1 MYIWERGAWPELTY
15 DAKALLEALAAV
27 RHRQGLL
34 LGRMARLGFELQGA
48 AQLQAVTEEVL
59 KTSDIEGETLDREQV
74 RSSVARRLG
83 IPHAGLKAP
92 DLRTEGV
99 VEVMLDAT
107 ARFDTPLTLERL
119 FGWHASLF
127 PTGLS
132 GSHRVAV
139 GKFRDDRE
147 GPMQVVSGQIG
158 KERVHCEAPPAKRL
172 RAEMKQFLSWFGG
185 RPAGDG
191 LLRAALAHLW
201 LVTIHP
207 FDDGNGRI
215 ARAVAD
221 LALAQLESDRRRFY
235 SMSSQIRVERK
246 AYYDVLERTQKGPLD
261 VTPWMSWFVA
271 CFGRAIDA
279 ADVLFADVLARAA
292 LAQRVQA
299 ASLNERQRA
308 IMQQLLAGLDGAL
321 TAKRWA
327 AVARCSADT
336 AQRDIKEL
344 VELELLSK
352 NPGGSKNTSY
362 ALALSRAGS
371 ARRPE

>member
-1 MYIWERGAWPELTY
+1 MYIWQQHAWPALTF
-15 DAKALLEALAAV
+15 DAETLLGPLAAV

-34 LGRMARLGFELQGA
+34 LGRMAKLGFALQGA

-59 KTSDIEGETLDREQV
+59 QSSDIEGETLDREQV

-83 IPHAGLKAP
+83 IPHAGLKEP

-99 VEVMLDAT
+99 VEMMLDAT
-107 ARFDTPLTLERL
+107 TRFDASLTLERL

-127 PTGLS
+127 PTGFS
-132 GSHRVAV
+132 GRHRLDV
-139 GKFRDDRE
+139 GKLRDGRE
-147 GPMQVVSGQIG
+147 GPMQVVSGRIG
-158 KERVHCEAPPAKRL
+158 KERVHYEAPPARRL
-172 RAEMKQFLSWFGG
+172 RAEMKQFLTWFNG
-185 RPAGDG
+185 RALVDG
-191 LLRAALAHLW
+191 LLRAGLAHVW

-221 LALAQLESDRRRFY
+221 MALAQLEGDGRRFY

-246 AYYDVLERTQKGPLD
+246 AYYDVLERTQKGSLD
-261 VTPWMSWFVA
+261 VTRWMSWFVD

-279 ADVLFADVLARAA
+279 ADLLFTEVLARAE

-299 ASLNERQRA
+299 APLNERQRT
-308 IMQQLLAGLDGAL
+308 IMGQLLAGLDGPL
-321 TAKRWA
+321 TARRWA
-327 AVARCSADT
+327 ALGKCSADT

-344 VELELLSK
+344 VELELLAK

-362 ALALSRAGS
+362 ALELHPR
-371 ARRPE
+371 